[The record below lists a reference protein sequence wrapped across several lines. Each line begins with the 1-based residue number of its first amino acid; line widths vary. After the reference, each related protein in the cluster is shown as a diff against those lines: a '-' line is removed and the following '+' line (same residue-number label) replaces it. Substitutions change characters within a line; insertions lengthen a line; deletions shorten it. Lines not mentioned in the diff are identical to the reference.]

1 MPRLDLLLNASV
13 DLDTDHIVFNQ
24 SLLAADPKL
33 GTKAQRKALH
43 CIFSNVGKYQSQ
55 PLFFSTRNQANPPTQ
70 YNPHGY
76 GHKPLVAVI
85 KQLRNNGML
94 KLETGTPWYSRTE
107 DGAFKEPKLSSF
119 KPTEKLVTLCKEL
132 GYTKRSVKGNPQQF
146 IELRTLK
153 GKLLPFEATP
163 YSERV
168 ERLMSEY
175 CSYLNNQKL
184 EVDGEDLGHI
194 HLIRKYKDWDGSGRL
209 IHGGRTHHPFMS
221 FSTDKRS
228 RIKING
234 KAVTAVDYPASQ
246 TNVLYKHFTGRFL
259 YPKDPYVV
267 DGLHRD
273 SVKYLISMMLN
284 NGSRQGAAMAA
295 RRNLRQLTKTK
306 QERLEIEKKHF
317 GGITSVMK
325 AIEDRNAPIS
335 QCFYQG
341 KAPGQYYAWLE
352 SNLVFEVARHL
363 VTLNI
368 PALTVHDEFI
378 VPKGM
383 EDAVRESRYNV
394 NMERYDYTND
404 FG

>member
-1 MPRLDLLLNASV
+1 MPRLNLLLNASV
-13 DLDTDHIVFNQ
+13 VLDTDNIVFNQ

-55 PLFFSTRNQANPPTQ
+55 PLLFSTRNQANPPAQ
-70 YNPHGY
+70 YNPHAY

-94 KLETGTPWYSRTE
+94 RLETGTPWYSKTE
-107 DGAFKEPKLSSF
+107 DGGFAKRKLSSF
-119 KPTEKLVTLCKEL
+119 KPSEKLIELCQEL
-132 GYTKRSVKGNPQQF
+132 GYTERSVKGNLQQF
-146 IELRTLK
+146 LELRSLK

-163 YSERV
+163 YTERV

-184 EVDGEDLGHI
+184 EVDDEDLGHI
-194 HLIRKYKDWDGSGRL
+194 HLIRKYKDWDRSGRI

-221 FSTDKRS
+221 FPPAKRR

-259 YPKDPYVV
+259 YPEDPYEV

-273 SVKYLISMMLN
+273 TVKYLVSMMLN
-284 NGSRQGAAMAA
+284 NGSRRGAAMAA
-295 RRNLRQLTKTK
+295 GANINQLTKTR
-306 QERLEIEKKHF
+306 QERLEIGIKHF
-317 GGITSVMK
+317 GGLTSVMR

-335 QCFYQG
+335 KCFYQG
-341 KAPGQYYAWLE
+341 KAQGQYYAWLE
-352 SNLVFEVARHL
+352 SNLVFEVVRHL
-363 VTLNI
+363 VTLDV

-378 VPKGM
+378 VPKEM
-383 EDAVRESRYNV
+383 EDTVLECRYSLDVPSYN
-394 NMERYDYTND
+394 
-404 FG
+404 